1 MFFFSCHFIQLL
13 PLCYLL
19 ELYTVVEFN
28 HWFFLSTNLE
38 INDIFYPRIQ
48 KLLILKCTSTYIFQ
62 MEYCNYSNI
71 LSAKFIDFS
80 FILEFPFF
88 FKLSNLLKI
97 AYFGL
102 FEKKNKLFF
111 MIKWSKMKIELVY
124 LLFFY
129 IKKTDKFCRS
139 CRLWIYTCWE
149 EQIHLILPYF
159 NTNFKILLDFKL
171 ISINI

>member
-1 MFFFSCHFIQLL
+1 LL

-28 HWFFLSTNLE
+28 HWFFYPQIQRSMIFLSTNSE
-38 INDIFYPRIQ
+38 IADIWMV
-48 KLLILKCTSTYIFQ
+48 LKCTSTYIFQ

-88 FKLSNLLKI
+88 FELSNLLKI

-102 FEKKNKLFF
+102 FEKKNKLLL
-111 MIKWSKMKIELVY
+111 MIKWSKMKIKLVY

-129 IKKTDKFCRS
+129 IKKTVVV
-139 CRLWIYTCWE
+139 
-149 EQIHLILPYF
+149 
-159 NTNFKILLDFKL
+159 DFEFIPLERNK
-171 ISINI
+171 SI